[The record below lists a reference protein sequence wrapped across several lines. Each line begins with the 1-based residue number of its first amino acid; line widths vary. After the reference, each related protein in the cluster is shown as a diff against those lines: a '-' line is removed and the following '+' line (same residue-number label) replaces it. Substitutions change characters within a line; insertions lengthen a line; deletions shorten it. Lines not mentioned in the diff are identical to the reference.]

1 MEFLTCNGLS
11 EPVCT
16 LTMWKRISLLCER
29 IKPANRK
36 ENAFHNPGCHWYRH
50 AFLPVFQSVDK
61 STQER
66 FDNFSSFFSRAAF
79 SDKGIDRE
87 AINFVELDQMAEY
100 ANKMLAERKQAVAAL
115 KESEEKYR
123 LLVENQTDMIVK
135 VDTRGKFQFVS
146 KSYCE
151 MFGKT
156 ENELLGQEFM
166 PWYTKMTGNSPP
178 KRWTISAGRP
188 ILSIWNNAP

>member
-1 MEFLTCNGLS
+1 
-11 EPVCT
+11 
-16 LTMWKRISLLCER
+16 
-29 IKPANRK
+29 
-36 ENAFHNPGCHWYRH
+36 
-50 AFLPVFQSVDK
+50 
-61 STQER
+61 
-66 FDNFSSFFSRAAF
+66 
-79 SDKGIDRE
+79 
-87 AINFVELDQMAEY
+87 
-100 ANKMLAERKQAVAAL
+100 MLAERKQAVAAL

-166 PWYTKMTGNSPP
+166 PLVHEDDRELTAKAMDD
-178 KRWTISAGRP
+178 IGRP
-188 ILSIWNNAP
+188 PYTVYLEQRGHDQERLEMAWMVGYSRAG